1 MGKDHTS
8 FNVKRKKSGSR
19 SVKKIIL
26 YVEGRN
32 TEYSYLKQLKKTNC
46 KIEPVVVRGSG
57 IGNCIDFVNTSIG
70 KFNNLSKNE
79 KCKYSSKWMVF
90 DFDGH
95 DDFWEAIKL
104 ARQNDFKVAFSSMC
118 IEYWFILH
126 FENHDGS
133 PIPMKGSSHSKA
145 QIDIINKHILQYN
158 RRSTS
163 PVNLYDENS
172 KEINDDFFDVLMAED
187 GITHNR
193 RIIDAF
199 ERAKDIHENK
209 FANGAEYRESV
220 TTIYK
225 LMEELGTIQYDEHD
239 RKYKLCSY

>member
-1 MGKDHTS
+1 
-8 FNVKRKKSGSR
+8 
-19 SVKKIIL
+19 
-26 YVEGRN
+26 
-32 TEYSYLKQLKKTNC
+32 
-46 KIEPVVVRGSG
+46 
-57 IGNCIDFVNTSIG
+57 
-70 KFNNLSKNE
+70 
-79 KCKYSSKWMVF
+79 
-90 DFDGH
+90 
-95 DDFWEAIKL
+95 
-104 ARQNDFKVAFSSMC
+104 
-118 IEYWFILH
+118 
-126 FENHDGS
+126 
-133 PIPMKGSSHSKA
+133 MKGSSHSKA

-199 ERAKDIHENK
+199 ERAKGIHENK